1 MPHRRVRVGLSS
13 NVCSDR
19 FDCTFY
25 VGGINDEYLNQ
36 QADEEYLLQVRHD
49 FKGLREEN
57 CRVISADFLDMKNGG
72 VYHDGNKVVSELI
85 NLISNIKTIC

>member
-1 MPHRRVRVGLSS
+1 MNTEKVP
-13 NVCSDR
+13 
-19 FDCTFY
+19 
-25 VGGINDEYLNQ
+25 DEYLNQ

-72 VYHDGNKVVSELI
+72 VYHDGKKVVSELI